1 MFTATL
7 YHRVVKAKTLRGL
20 KMLASKIANRYCNSV
35 DEMQVTN
42 DLFPDRV
49 YKLTRINKKCPNN
62 TIVYGQWK

>member
-20 KMLASKIANRYCNSV
+20 KMLASKIANRYCNPI
-35 DEMQVTN
+35 DEMFVTGEGFN
-42 DLFPDRV
+42 QT
-49 YKLTRINKKCPNN
+49 YKYIRINKKCPNN

>member
-1 MFTATL
+1 MFTAEI
-7 YHRVVKAKTLRGL
+7 YGREIKAKTLKGL
-20 KMLASKIANRYCNSV
+20 KCKASKIANNYWKSV

-42 DLFPDRV
+42 DLFPDRI